1 MNYSNYIDPM
11 EKPNIGI
18 IGKGFVGSAVQ
29 HGFSA
34 SVGCN
39 ADVRVYDKDPSR
51 SLHSLDET
59 VNNSEFIF
67 ISVPTPSKKDGS
79 IDLKILDNV
88 LQDISNVCNN
98 KNGIFLIRST
108 IIPGTTR
115 NFQSKFNNL
124 RLVFNPEFL
133 TERSANFDF
142 INQSRYVFGGDKADT
157 KKVSD
162 LFKWRFGNSIS
173 VLETD
178 YESAELIKYMANT
191 FFATKIS
198 FLNDMKLLSDEC
210 GANWEDVVDGFVRDG
225 RIGHSHLNVPGWD
238 GKYGFG
244 GSCFPKDIQ
253 AIISFA
259 DILGIDMAVLKG
271 AWKTNL
277 KVRPERDWEQLKGR
291 AVSTDQDA

>member
-1 MNYSNYIDPM
+1 M
-11 EKPNIGI
+11 KKHKIGI
-18 IGKGFVGSAVQ
+18 VGKGFVGSAVQ

-34 SVGCN
+34 TVGCN
-39 ADVRVYDKDPSR
+39 AEVKVYDKDPLR
-51 SLHSLDET
+51 SLNSLEET
-59 VNNSEFIF
+59 INDSEFIF
-67 ISVPTPSKKDGS
+67 ISVPTPSSKDGS
-79 IDLKILDNV
+79 IDLTILDSV
-88 LQDISNVCNN
+88 LQDISNISTND
-98 KNGIFLIRST
+98 NGIFLIRST

-124 RLVFNPEFL
+124 KLVFNPEFL
-133 TERSANFDF
+133 TERSAHFDF
-142 INQSRYVFGGDKADT
+142 INQSRYIFGGDKNNT
-157 KKVSD
+157 KKVAE
-162 LFKWRFGNSIS
+162 LFRWRFGNSIS

-198 FLNDMKLLSDEC
+198 FLNDMKLLSDKC
-210 GANWEDVVDGFVRDG
+210 NANWEDVIDGFVRDG

-253 AIISFA
+253 AIIFLGEE
-259 DILGIDMAVLKG
+259 LGIDMAVLKG

-277 KVRPERDWEQLKGR
+277 KVRPEKDWEQLKGR
-291 AVSTDQDA
+291 AVSTDSNE

>member
-1 MNYSNYIDPM
+1 M
-11 EKPNIGI
+11 KKQKIGI

-34 SVGCN
+34 SVGCE
-39 ADVRVYDKDPSR
+39 AEVRVYDKDPSK
-51 SLHSLDET
+51 SLHSIEET
-59 VNNSEFIF
+59 VNDSEFIF
-67 ISVPTPSKKDGS
+67 ISVPTPSRKDGS
-79 IDLKILDNV
+79 IDLTIVDSV
-88 LQDISNVCNN
+88 LQDISNVSTND
-98 KNGIFLIRST
+98 NGIFLIRST

-124 RLVFNPEFL
+124 KLVFNPEFL
-133 TERSANFDF
+133 TERSAHFDF
-142 INQSRYVFGGDKADT
+142 INQSRYIFGGDKNNT
-157 KKVSD
+157 KKVAG
-162 LFKWRFGNSIS
+162 LFRWRFGNSIA

-198 FLNDMKLLSDEC
+198 FLNDMKLLSDKC
-210 GANWEDVVDGFVRDG
+210 SANWEDVIDGFVRDG

-253 AIISFA
+253 AIISLGEE
-259 DILGIDMAVLKG
+259 LGIDMAVLKG

-277 KVRPERDWEQLKGR
+277 KVRPEKDWEQLKGR
-291 AVSTDQDA
+291 AISTDSNE